1 MLATPMAASASA
13 SFARNPDI
21 GGLGRGV
28 ETAWASSGSRRADE
42 KPAQLG
48 FFAVRI
54 LSELDLLNC
63 QPSAPKASTV
73 TRGTRSQAAALPL
86 PARAGAWG
94 HVTVARRHCGV
105 ADRRGPG
112 LPPQAA

>member
-1 MLATPMAASASA
+1 MLAAPMAASASA

-28 ETAWASSGSRRADE
+28 ETAWASSCGATRRADE

-63 QPSAPKASTV
+63 PIWPQNRRSRHSQPG
-73 TRGTRSQAAALPL
+73 RGTATASPGRGLGPRDRGAAAL
-86 PARAGAWG
+86 W
-94 HVTVARRHCGV
+94 
-105 ADRRGPG
+105 RG
-112 LPPQAA
+112 

>member
-1 MLATPMAASASA
+1 MLAAPMAASASA

-28 ETAWASSGSRRADE
+28 ETAWASSCGATRRADE

-63 QPSAPKASTV
+63 PIVGPKIDGH
-73 TRGTRSQAAALPL
+73 GTRSQAA
-86 PARAGAWG
+86 
-94 HVTVARRHCGV
+94 RHCHCQP
-105 ADRRGPG
+105 GPG
-112 LPPQAA
+112 PGAT